1 MTKKRKKGGRK
12 GASGGGQATATFA
25 RKAADTK
32 APVAPA
38 AIITPVVDTI
48 CAGGLSIVVIIGLL
62 FYGVAYPDGRT
73 VTFSFDL
80 FLVTNLVINWPHF
93 MASYWLLYSNRQ
105 NLRTHPLVAVVLPL
119 VLFGFIAYSFVV
131 ALINPVGAADSPVF
145 VMQVL
150 GPLAPLLLAWH
161 YTGQSWGMTACFA
174 FIAGLRMSVAERRL
188 IRSGFLTLAVF
199 HVLLAWEVMNVA
211 QTFGPQ
217 AELADAIVAF
227 ALAICRLA
235 VVATVLAGLLGFRRL
250 AVRHGRSIPVR
261 CWLPWAA
268 TFGWYALVDILPG
281 WFVLLQVF
289 HALQYLTFPLRVEA
303 NQHAAASTGARRIRL
318 HMALYYVGLVVV
330 GGVAFMGPSRLESI
344 SAIIPLG
351 AMVAIGINVH
361 HYFTDG
367 VLWKIRNP
375 EVREALFGHLQLP
388 GSAGPAPSRRH

>member
-1 MTKKRKKGGRK
+1 VTKKRKKDGRK
-12 GASGGGQATATFA
+12 GASGGGKATATFA
-25 RKAADTK
+25 RRTVDTK
-32 APVAPA
+32 ASAAPA
-38 AIITPVVDTI
+38 AIITPIVDTI
-48 CAGGLSIVVIIGLL
+48 CSGGLSVAVIIGLL
-62 FYGVAYPDGRT
+62 FYGVVYPDGRT

-105 NLRTHPLVAVVLPL
+105 NLRTHPMVAVVLPL

-131 ALINPVGAADSPVF
+131 ALINPAGAAESPRF

-150 GPLAPLLLAWH
+150 GPLSPLLLAWH

-174 FIAGLRMSVAERRL
+174 FIAGLRMSVGERRL

-199 HVLLAWEVMNVA
+199 HVLLSWEVMNAA

-217 AELADAIVAF
+217 AELAEAVLAF
-227 ALAICRLA
+227 ALATCRLA

-303 NQHAAASTGARRIRL
+303 NQHAAASTGARRVRL
-318 HMALYYVGLVVV
+318 HMALYYLALVVV
-330 GGVAFMGPSRLESI
+330 GGAAFIGPSRLESI

-388 GSAGPAPSRRH
+388 GSGGPAPSRRH